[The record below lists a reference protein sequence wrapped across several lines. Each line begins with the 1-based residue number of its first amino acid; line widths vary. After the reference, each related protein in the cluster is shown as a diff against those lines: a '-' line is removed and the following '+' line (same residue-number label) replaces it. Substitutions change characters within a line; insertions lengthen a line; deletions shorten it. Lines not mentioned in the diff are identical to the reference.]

1 MTNYFEFGIYYFDI
15 FNAFIFYDC
24 NDTKSKLCSIS
35 FSLILVFL
43 YHSQWTEE
51 HSSGGLW
58 MPSIGC
64 QLYKIG
70 YRLQSDQSIIIETS
84 WIIINRSSPI
94 AITVAISQ
102 ATAIWSSD
110 LHLLQIFCYDLFGE
124 SVSFLAFSQELF
136 PKSLSCYL
144 SVREYSAT
152 SRHNSGERDLGKTY
166 TDSSLYIILPEEYIH
181 NIFSYDMSHWTHPH
195 TGKIYLRV

>member
-1 MTNYFEFGIYYFDI
+1 MTNYFEFGTYYFDI

-110 LHLLQIFCYDLFGE
+110 LHLLQIFCYDRSQYLYLHF
-124 SVSFLAFSQELF
+124 SFF
-136 PKSLSCYL
+136 KSRCF
-144 SVREYSAT
+144 
-152 SRHNSGERDLGKTY
+152 
-166 TDSSLYIILPEEYIH
+166 
-181 NIFSYDMSHWTHPH
+181 IFSYSNLPFICT
-195 TGKIYLRV
+195 Y